1 MSERSDYL
9 FDKTRLDRS
18 SADDRELEALE
29 RLFAPL
35 AHDGR
40 GLPAELPIA
49 ASTRPSQRWLW
60 RLLPLAAALLA
71 LVGWLATRAGDVVP
85 ADGNGPVELQAADAG
100 RAITARDRT
109 RTVRAEGVLVAELE
123 AGGELRVLACDEARV
138 SLQLVQGRVQIDVPA
153 PATKGAPAVQF
164 ACANVSLEPFG
175 FEPCRLRLEADAQ
188 QTVLHVERGVIA
200 GRCAG
205 REFVVPAGASWTV
218 RGGLPGW
225 PLFDDSS
232 EALREAVDMAFAFE
246 AKAGAEV
253 LGKAAFGIV
262 MAAKSPRDT
271 LVLWHLLQLDPA
283 ALEAGVEARLLELA
297 GTPGKQPA
305 KAWSRDK
312 WLEHLLGVAWRSPK

>member
-9 FDKTRLDRS
+9 FEKTRLDRS

-40 GLPAELPIA
+40 GLPAEFAIA
-49 ASTRPSQRWLW
+49 APTRHPRRWPR
-60 RLLPLAAALLA
+60 RLLPLAAALLV
-71 LVGWLATRAGDVVP
+71 LVGWLATRPDDVAPV
-85 ADGNGPVELQAADAG
+85 DVQGPVELQAADAG

-109 RTVRAEGVLVAELE
+109 RTVRAEGVLVAELQ
-123 AGGELRVLACDEARV
+123 AGGELRVLAFDEARV

-153 PATKGAPAVQF
+153 AATKGSPAVQF
-164 ACANVSLEPFG
+164 TCANVTLEPFG
-175 FEPCRLRLEADAQ
+175 FEPCRLRLEADARQ
-188 QTVLHVERGVIA
+188 AVLHVERGVLA

-205 REFVVPAGASWTV
+205 RQFVVPAGASWTV

-232 EALREAVDMAFAFE
+232 DALREAVDLAVAFE

-253 LGKAAFGIV
+253 LGKAAYGIV
-262 MAAKSPRDT
+262 TAARSPRDT
-271 LVLWHLLQLDPA
+271 LVLWHLLQLDPGA
-283 ALEAGVEARLLELA
+283 FEAGVEARLLELA
-297 GTPGKQPA
+297 GSPGKQA
-305 KAWSRDK
+305 KAWSRDT
-312 WLEHLLGVAWRSPK
+312 WLDHLLAFAWRSPK

>member
-1 MSERSDYL
+1 MSERFDYL
-9 FDKTRLDRS
+9 FDKERRDLGS
-18 SADDRELEALE
+18 EADREIETLE
-29 RLFAPL
+29 RLLAPL

-40 GLPAELPIA
+40 GLPPDFPIVVA
-49 ASTRPSQRWLW
+49 TGRPQRWRL

-71 LVGWLATRAGDVVP
+71 LVGWLATRAGDVP
-85 ADGNGPVELQAADAG
+85 GKSQLPVDLQAADAG
-100 RAITARDRT
+100 RTIVAREAP
-109 RTVRAEGVLVAELE
+109 RTVRAEGVLVAELQ
-123 AGGELRVLACDEARV
+123 AGGELRVLAFDEARV
-138 SLQLVQGRVQIDVPA
+138 SLELVRGGVQIDVPA

-164 ACANVSLEPFG
+164 ACGGAALEPFG
-175 FEPCRLRLEADAQ
+175 FEPCLLRLEAEASQ
-188 QTVLHVERGVIA
+188 AVLQVERGVVA
-200 GRCAG
+200 ARCAG

-262 MAAKSPRDT
+262 SVAKSPRDT
-271 LVLWHLLQLDPA
+271 LVLWHLLQLDPGA
-283 ALEAGVEARLLELA
+283 FEAGVERRLLELA

-305 KAWSRDK
+305 KAWSRDT
-312 WLEHLLGVAWRSPK
+312 WLEHLLAVAWRSPK